1 MKRMIDSILAGY
13 GSLVTITRADG
24 KNTDVRA
31 FVQPVTEKSW
41 QNLQKTMYALGEGPV
56 GRFVYI
62 GPVEAPIGET
72 DTVTCGGREFLVR
85 RAETLELAGQPL
97 YIWGLLTPSGG
108 DDPWNS

>member
-41 QNLQKTMYALGEGPV
+41 QNLQKTMYAL
-56 GRFVYI
+56 
-62 GPVEAPIGET
+62 
-72 DTVTCGGREFLVR
+72 R
-85 RAETLELAGQPL
+85 RG
-97 YIWGLLTPSGG
+97 SR
-108 DDPWNS
+108 